1 MKTQC
6 LEIKESLSIID
17 MMLLTLKDIIRKI
30 FITVGAL
37 LRMLE
42 GKNNRKMPSPLD
54 TRSNHI

>member
-54 TRSNHI
+54 TLSNHI

>member
-54 TRSNHI
+54 KLSNHI

>member
-42 GKNNRKMPSPLD
+42 GKNNQKMPSPLD
-54 TRSNHI
+54 TLSNHI

>member
-42 GKNNRKMPSPLD
+42 GKNNQKMPSPLD
-54 TRSNHI
+54 TLSNYI